1 MIAAFVLLDPELAA
15 GTLFQFKH
23 FLQLV
28 VDLSI
33 IRLINSF
40 RFDLDARFTNVVI
53 NSTVK
58 TVALV
63 AYWAVELAFVFKES
77 VSTSRGRTPTQIV
90 IRIDR
95 SAY

>member
-15 GTLFQFKH
+15 STLFQFKH
-23 FLQLV
+23 FLELV

-33 IRLINSF
+33 IRLIHSF
-40 RFDLDARFTNVVI
+40 SFDLDARFSNVEI

-63 AYWAVELAFVFKES
+63 AYRAVKLAFVFKES
-77 VSTSRGRTPTQIV
+77 VRTSRGRAPTQIV
-90 IRIDR
+90 IRVDC